1 MGGAGVNDSDVSML
15 HTTSTGPLHNV
26 QLLHTISCT
35 LHVLLTYVCMHAVG
49 NQCASQSFHNHFTSP
64 APLNL
69 LNCLF
74 PCDLDSERPEGGAV
88 SQPQFPY

>member
-1 MGGAGVNDSDVSML
+1 MFSCYIQFNVHYMYYL
-15 HTTSTGPLHNV
+15 H
-26 QLLHTISCT
+26 
-35 LHVLLTYVCMHAVG
+35 TYVCTHLGINVH
-49 NQCASQSFHNHFTSP
+49 HNHFTSP

-74 PCDLDSERPEGGAV
+74 PCDLDSERPERGAV